1 MKAGKLFVVADD
13 ITGAADC
20 ISHTAFLGRE
30 ARIYR
35 NAAPSELP
43 PGISA
48 LSTDSRHVTPEHS
61 AERVESALRAL
72 KPEAD
77 TVVFKKIDSLL
88 RGNVAEE
95 VEAFRR
101 HFGSGSS
108 MLLSSALPVYSRVIR
123 GGYLEAEQ
131 ISPKSLYVPEFL
143 SSRGVLGLTTIPLE
157 TVRGS
162 SEVLCQ
168 VFAAAWEAPRTF
180 VPDSLTDEDLLSV
193 VNAAKDSGA
202 NLLFAGSAGLLRALS
217 RVMFEQIPENQR
229 ASRATE
235 LKSDRVLFA
244 LGSGTNAS
252 HRQIA
257 RLASAGKIE
266 PVLLSP
272 YSESPPRRD
281 FNRDTLLFLPQPDIA
296 CEDEAARNVA
306 VRFSR
311 AVYAVADR
319 LQPETVVLTGGWTA
333 ECVFERFGIR
343 ELSFIRDVQP
353 GMPLLGATD
362 RSGIYRQY
370 ILKSGSHGDEGSL
383 LRMYDELKR
392 FD

>member
-20 ISHTAFLGRE
+20 ISHTAFLGLD

-43 PGISA
+43 CGVSA
-48 LSTDSRHVTPEHS
+48 LSTDSRHVTPVHS
-61 AERVESALRAL
+61 AERVESALKAFNR
-72 KPEAD
+72 ESN
-77 TVVFKKIDSLL
+77 TIVFKKIDSLL
-88 RGNVAEE
+88 RGNVAQE

-101 HFGSGSS
+101 HFGTAGS

-123 GGYLEAEQ
+123 DGFLEAES
-131 ISPKSLYVPEFL
+131 IPPKTLYVPDFL
-143 SSRGVLGLTTIPLE
+143 SSKGVAGLTTIPLE
-157 TVRGS
+157 SVRGNPN
-162 SEVLCQ
+162 ELCRK
-168 VFAAAWEAPRTF
+168 FIEGSATPRTF
-180 VPDSLTDEDLLSV
+180 VPDSLTDHDLFLV
-193 VNAAKDSGA
+193 VNAAKESGA
-202 NLLFAGSAGLLRALS
+202 NLLFAGSAGLLGALC
-217 RVMFEQIPENQR
+217 RVMFDEVPENLR
-229 ASRATE
+229 APRTAE
-235 LKSDRVLFA
+235 LKSERVLFA
-244 LGSGTNAS
+244 LGSGTNVS

-281 FNRDTLLFLPQPDIA
+281 FDRDVLLFLPQPDAA

-319 LQPETVVLTGGWTA
+319 LQPETIVLSGGWTA

-343 ELSFIRDVQP
+343 ELSFIRDLQP
-353 GMPLLGATD
+353 GMPLLGAID
-362 RSGIYRQY
+362 RLGKYRQY
-370 ILKSGSHGDEGSL
+370 VLKSGSHGDEAAL